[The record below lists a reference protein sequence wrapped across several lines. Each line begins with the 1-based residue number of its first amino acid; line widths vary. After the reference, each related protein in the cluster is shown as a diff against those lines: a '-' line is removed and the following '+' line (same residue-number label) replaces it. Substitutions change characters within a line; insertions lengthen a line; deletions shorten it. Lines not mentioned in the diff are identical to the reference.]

1 MKIIPF
7 INRFFDL
14 FARPAAA
21 ARAKAN
27 TTRLSCF
34 LLITA
39 LLVPLLLLGGCQTT
53 KPGAGAISQNEAQAE
68 VGLATVQSKEI
79 IKEIKTM
86 ATKSVFQSGDKIA
99 IQIWLKDKVTQLS
112 GYPLELAVGESC
124 QVFMP
129 HVGLVNLSGKSVPDV
144 QDELQTNLGKTLNNI
159 TVIVTRKAEM
169 TTMTVGREGKSSVEL
184 GRHYII
190 MGFINRPGLYPIEH
204 GVRVR
209 EAIAIAGG
217 LAHYARA
224 NIYLVRGDRDK
235 PEVKRINMN
244 DIFFGDNLQ
253 DNVLLTANDAIYV
266 SSKSLY
272 QVADF
277 VQLLLSPI
285 TSIRDTLW
293 VYDRLVYDQE

>member
-1 MKIIPF
+1 MKTRTF
-7 INRFFDL
+7 I
-14 FARPAAA
+14 
-21 ARAKAN
+21 
-27 TTRLSCF
+27 
-34 LLITA
+34 LISW
-39 LLVPLLLLGGCQTT
+39 LVPLLLLGGCQTT

-68 VGLATVQSKEI
+68 VSLATVQSKEI
-79 IKEIKTM
+79 IQEVKTI
-86 ATKSVFQSGDKIA
+86 AAKSVFQNGDKIA
-99 IQIWLKDKVTQLS
+99 VQIWLRDKISQLS
-112 GYPLELAVGESC
+112 GFPLELDIGESG

-129 HVGLVNLSGKSVPDV
+129 HVGLVKLLGKSVPEV
-144 QDELQTNLGKTLNNI
+144 QAELQTNLGKTLNDI
-159 TVIVTRKAEM
+159 TVIVARKAEM
-169 TTMTVGREGKSSVEL
+169 TTTFGREGKSSVEL

-235 PEVKRINMN
+235 PEVMRIDMN
-244 DIFFGDNLQ
+244 DIFFGDNLK

-266 SSKSLY
+266 SSKGLY

-277 VQLLLSPI
+277 IQLLLSPI
-285 TSIRDTLW
+285 TSVRDSLW
-293 VYDRLVYDQE
+293 VYDRVVFNQE